1 LVSHDHQLD
10 LGRIVL
16 TFICDCKVEMY
27 TNLYFKKLL
36 KMTIWNIKYKLGW
49 VRNYKV
55 LVWYNH
61 VDLTLERKVK
71 QSVQNKSLLGIMPT

>member
-1 LVSHDHQLD
+1 
-10 LGRIVL
+10 
-16 TFICDCKVEMY
+16 
-27 TNLYFKKLL
+27 
-36 KMTIWNIKYKLGW
+36 MTIWNIKYKLGW